1 MARRAT
7 LKLKKRD
14 VRLKDIPLYY
24 KGLIE
29 NKVTIGVHKREGREV
44 GSGEL
49 PNKANALEKAFWN
62 EFGTTHVV
70 KRDFRKK
77 SKTDGKFITLKA
89 GTIIRIP
96 ARPFIRLYLYSDRV
110 KRVFTEYKNSFNRAF
125 MNGLKQPKT
134 NAKETLKDVAY
145 RGEIVMKEGI
155 VGQNDLQPNAPLTV
169 YLKGFDYPLF
179 ETGAMLNAIRG
190 QVEKS

>member
-1 MARRAT
+1 MARIVN

-14 VRLKDIPLYY
+14 VQIKDIPLYY
-24 KGLIE
+24 KGLVE
-29 NKVTIGVHKREGREV
+29 NKVSIGIHKRKGREV

-49 PNKANALEKAFWN
+49 PSKANALEKAFWN

-70 KRDFRKK
+70 KKDFKKK
-77 SKTDGKFITLKA
+77 SKIDGKFVKFKA
-89 GTIIRIP
+89 GTVISIP
-96 ARPFIRLYLYSDRV
+96 ARPFIRLYLYPDRV
-110 KRVFTEYKNSFNRAF
+110 KRIFMEYENSLNRAF
-125 MNGLKQPKT
+125 MNGLKQPKN

-179 ETGAMLNAIRG
+179 ETGSMLNAIRG
-190 QVEKS
+190 QVEKR